1 MKYSI
6 EGSTLTDIANA
17 IREQYGEDS
26 AIAVSDMAEAIL
38 GISGDSES
46 GIILP
51 ERILSGT
58 FQISSDSINIT
69 IPHNAN
75 SPKLVLFMADEAGS
89 SATVRGS
96 LIGGLVTS
104 SAAVSFAMTSAD
116 ASTLAVNTNGFKTV
130 TRNPSSTALS
140 INNSNYTFVAKAG
153 LTYRWFAYT

>member
-1 MKYSI
+1 MFYKI
-6 EGSTLTDIANA
+6 EDITLIGIANA

-26 AIAVSDMAEAIL
+26 PIATTDMEEAIL

-51 ERILSGT
+51 ERIISGT

-89 SATVRGS
+89 SATVRNS

-104 SAAVSFAMTSAD
+104 TGAISFAMTNAD
-116 ASTLAVNTNGFKTV
+116 ASALAMNINGFKTV
-130 TRNPSSTALS
+130 TRNANSTALT